1 MSRRKPNAAPVT
13 LFPFL
18 AVLMCTMGALIVLLV
33 LVSAQVR
40 DDAVAKAKEVRSRR
54 DEPEVT
60 EPNIEVP
67 ILPVVSEPEPVLAE
81 AKPEPLPP
89 MPNLDG
95 SRRTLAGLD
104 ERERSL
110 KKALGDRDAKLAAL
124 NEEVDA
130 VRRETALAA
139 AQRQQ
144 LEADLKQ
151 AVRVRQAAMNQ
162 LSELDA
168 ERARL
173 LASIRESKKM
183 IEQRQRELNA
193 DNEFVIVP
201 FDGRSG
207 TARRPIIIECTDR
220 SIRFVSEE
228 IELTPQQL
236 LGFTPENNPLL
247 AGANEIVRY
256 WATRNSV
263 QENPG
268 SEPVPYVLLVVRPSG
283 TVGFYLA
290 RKFLAGLGA
299 DHGYE
304 LIEEDFVF
312 SAPPSD
318 PRAREMAL
326 AAIAELLATGQSKRP
341 PESTFSESLT
351 NSGDGPRGG
360 GREDDGPRG
369 TGSRGTFS
377 GMTNSGRDMQSFDS
391 RVLRH
396 GAGPASSGLPASSGF
411 FNSNNFQKHQ
421 SGTAPERTGAGL
433 ASSGAR
439 LNPESG
445 ERIRTGNGLSGRSD
459 PEQNGVGQ
467 RPASPPGSIAG
478 GSPENRSSE
487 GNARLLTG
495 PGGAGGSDLPIG
507 LRSAPQLGTLR
518 TSSGQPEPPKPFD
531 FSTGPDPLIAAPA
544 NPRGSAGTGDDPQ
557 LAGGAGSAGSIARDA
572 ASPRGENDLLTA
584 PEGLIRPDFESSGA
598 SPSGSAGR
606 PANLA
611 ASQKSSSSGSAAPA
625 NDSPGAASDGTP
637 ESQLTMSASS
647 GNSPRRQPP
656 QNVRR
661 QWGIRNPA
669 GTIALEKSIVIHAGR
684 DKVVIDGKFK
694 VTRTVDRAPTQIVDW
709 TILAMDRVATEW
721 GVPPRRFYWVPAVT
735 LIVEPG
741 GDLLRGPLEDALR
754 RSGVSVETRFSDGS
768 VFESPAGGA
777 P

>member
-40 DDAVAKAKEVRSRR
+40 DDAVAKAKEVRSQR
-54 DEPEVT
+54 DGPEVT
-60 EPNIEVP
+60 EPVIEVP
-67 ILPVVSEPEPVLAE
+67 LLPVVSEPQPVLAE
-81 AKPEPLPP
+81 AKLEPLPP

-95 SRRTLAGLD
+95 LRRTLAGLD

-110 KKALGDRDAKLAAL
+110 KKALGDRDANLAAL
-124 NEEVDA
+124 NEEVDT

-139 AQRQQ
+139 AQRKQ
-144 LEADLKQ
+144 LETDLKQ
-151 AVRVRQAAMNQ
+151 AVRARQAALNQ
-162 LSELDA
+162 LSELDS

-173 LASIRESKKM
+173 LASILESKKM
-183 IEQRQRELNA
+183 IEQRQREFNA
-193 DNEFVIVP
+193 GNQFVIVP
-201 FDGRSG
+201 FDGKSG
-207 TARRPIIIECTDR
+207 TNRRPIIIECTDR

-247 AGANEIVRY
+247 AGANEIVRF
-256 WATRNSV
+256 WATHNSV
-263 QENPG
+263 QKYPG

-299 DHGYE
+299 DQGYE
-304 LIEEDFVF
+304 LIEEDFEF

-326 AAIAELLATGQSKRP
+326 AAIAEMLATGRTSRP
-341 PESTFSESLT
+341 PESTFSENLT
-351 NSGDGPRGG
+351 TIGAGPRGSG
-360 GREDDGPRG
+360 QEDDGPRG

-396 GAGPASSGLPASSGF
+396 GAGPASSGF

-421 SGTAPERTGAGL
+421 SGTASERTGAGL

-439 LNPESG
+439 FNPQSG
-445 ERIRTGNGLSGRSD
+445 ERIRTGNDFSSGAE
-459 PEQNGVGQ
+459 PERNGVGQ
-467 RPASPPGSIAG
+467 RPAGPPGSITG

-487 GNARLLTG
+487 GNANLLTG

-507 LRSAPQLGTLR
+507 LRSAPQLGTLG

-531 FSTGPDPLIAAPA
+531 FSAGPDPLIAAPA

-557 LAGGAGSAGSIARDA
+557 PGGGAGSAGSVAGDA
-572 ASPRGENDLLTA
+572 AFPRGEGDLLTA
-584 PEGLIRPDFESSGA
+584 PERLPRSESDPSGA

-606 PANLA
+606 PENLA
-611 ASQKSSSSGSAAPA
+611 ASQKSSSSGSAAPT
-625 NDSPGAASDGTP
+625 NGSPGAASDGTP
-637 ESQLTMSASS
+637 ESQLTMSAPSR
-647 GNSPRRQPP
+647 NSPRRQPP

-669 GTIALEKSIVIHAGR
+669 GTIALEKSIVIHASR
-684 DKVVIDGKFK
+684 EKIVIDGKYK
-694 VTRTVDRAPTQIVDW
+694 ITRTDDRAPAQIVDW
-709 TILAMDRVATEW
+709 TLLAMDRVATEW
-721 GVPPRRFYWVPAVT
+721 GVPPRQFYWVPAVT
-735 LIVEPG
+735 LVVEPG

-754 RSGVSVETRFSDGS
+754 RNGVSVETRFSDGS